1 MPPSLSPFLQLK
13 EIDIIEKLEKMC
25 DPEETDGAWVSNYDI
40 TEKNGKLVLEDH
52 GVDGHCKVE
61 CQTIA
66 KACDNLL
73 GEHDTDIAEEL
84 YKARGGTFPTLR
96 MPYIS
101 PLFLVALI
109 IPAAPAMSRKR

>member
-1 MPPSLSPFLQLK
+1 
-13 EIDIIEKLEKMC
+13 MC

-40 TEKNGKLVLEDH
+40 MEKNGKLVLEDH

-84 YKARGGTFPTLR
+84 YKARGAPSPPSACPT
-96 MPYIS
+96 P
-101 PLFLVALI
+101 PPFLVALI